1 MRVFLLLGAAV
12 ALSGCS
18 HLGSL
23 SDLKYKIFPD
33 DPAEFSRAHQES
45 AANDITGNFPT
56 DVPRDKSLAFI
67 ENKSS
72 SYEPAMSA
80 LELRGYSVVLVD
92 DKRDVSSGHLPV
104 SYNLD
109 SLSDESKMAVAEIRV
124 SNGLRMTRIYDDTG
138 TAFIPASPITMSKG
152 DWDE

>member
-1 MRVFLLLGAAV
+1 MRVFLLLCATV

-18 HLGSL
+18 HLGSF
-23 SDLKYKIFPD
+23 SDLKHKMFPD

-45 AANDITGNFPT
+45 AANDITGNLPT

-67 ENKSS
+67 EKTSS

-92 DKRDVSSGHLPV
+92 NKDDVSSGQLPV

-109 SLSDESKMAVAEIRV
+109 SVSDESQMAVADFRV
-124 SNGLRMTRIYDDTG
+124 SNGLRMTRIYNDTG
-138 TAFIPASPITMSKG
+138 TSFIPASPITMSKG